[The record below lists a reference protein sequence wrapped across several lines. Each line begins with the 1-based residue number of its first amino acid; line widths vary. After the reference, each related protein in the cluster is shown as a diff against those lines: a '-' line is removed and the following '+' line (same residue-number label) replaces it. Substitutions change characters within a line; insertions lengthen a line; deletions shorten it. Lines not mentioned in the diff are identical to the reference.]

1 MRKLSICLLAILALA
16 GCKRKADTK
25 PLDQAGVRFSVIE
38 KLRDM
43 SVTENEV
50 AQVVKAR
57 ETGMHDDNCLE
68 LVRLARARGG
78 EFTAGDAVQT
88 LAAVQFTEDEV
99 MALARLNQLGL
110 WVGEVQAMRFAGVNK
125 PVIMTLARARS
136 KGGPALSSPNVVRLQ
151 DAGFTDG
158 EMISLIEQGATD
170 AQAAALAR
178 DRMPRGSGQFR
189 RLR

>member
-1 MRKLSICLLAILALA
+1 MRRLYLLAVLLALA
-16 GCKRKADTK
+16 GCKSKADTK

-38 KLRDM
+38 KLREM
-43 SVTENEV
+43 NVTENEV

-68 LVRLARARGG
+68 LVRMARARGG

-99 MALARLNQLGL
+99 MALGRMNQLGL

-125 PVIMTLARARS
+125 PVIMALARARS
-136 KGGPALSSPNVVRLQ
+136 KGRPALSGPSIVRLQ
-151 DAGFTDG
+151 DAGYTDN
-158 EMISLIEQGATD
+158 EMIALIEQGTTE
-170 AQAAALAR
+170 AQAGALAR
-178 DRMPRGSGQFR
+178 ERMPRGPAQFR